1 MAVLL
6 ATALGALCTR
16 LSGGAG
22 GPLAPQTLADQF
34 GAAKLADIK
43 AAVAAGA
50 TIAGCQPSVYGSAHL
65 YVPQLEGGNFAAV
78 RNAWGFK
85 RGKNPPFFDPEPLA
99 VLERAGGVVFVIKSS
114 RGQSDGVVQVVEA
127 APAKTRKPAK
137 LVGFNAIAVVWLARD
152 FFGYFRPGM
161 VELGFAEDGRQQYE
175 AAVHGQE
182 GRDRKEEADQE
193 VPGPLAC
200 ALGGWCHR
208 AAVRG
213 DRVLAG

>member
-85 RGKNPPFFDPEPLA
+85 RGKHPPFFDPEPLA

-114 RGQSDGVVQVVEA
+114 RGQSDGVVQEQTGEQEA
-127 APAKTRKPAK
+127 HEATDHD
-137 LVGFNAIAVVWLARD
+137 AVL
-152 FFGYFRPGM
+152 
-161 VELGFAEDGRQQYE
+161 
-175 AAVHGQE
+175 
-182 GRDRKEEADQE
+182 
-193 VPGPLAC
+193 
-200 ALGGWCHR
+200 
-208 AAVRG
+208 
-213 DRVLAG
+213 